1 MRSDWPR
8 VGGVPAS
15 GRSLDAD
22 GSLLCGPIG
31 RGCGGVPGRGRSLD
45 ASPAASLRGRGP
57 RLSAPAYLPSRPRV
71 AAPGSGE
78 SEGAL
83 QRAHAGLH
91 GAHVLTCEVGALPQ
105 RLLVCGLQGQASSS
119 GKRSAQGHAEG
130 VGPLLREAGS
140 FSVRFSPC
148 RHQVAGGAGGGARR
162 DQDTALRR
170 GGPPKAIRNL
180 AVQRGSKKGGQNPT
194 QKM

>member
-1 MRSDWPR
+1 MRR
-8 VGGVPAS
+8 GRGLGGAS
-15 GRSLDAD
+15 LQTAAV
-22 GSLLCGPIG
+22 LCGPIG
-31 RGCGGVPGRGRSLD
+31 RGWGACPVVGGVSMQTAACFAVRLAEAVGACPGVGGVSMRPQPPPSVAVALFSL
-45 ASPAASLRGRGP
+45 PRPTCPLGPVWPHQAA
-57 RLSAPAYLPSRPRV
+57 
-71 AAPGSGE
+71 GE

-148 RHQVAGGAGGGARR
+148 RHQVAGGAGGG
-162 DQDTALRR
+162 R
-170 GGPPKAIRNL
+170 GATKT
-180 AVQRGSKKGGQNPT
+180 QRSGEGAH
-194 QKM
+194 QKQ